1 MLARGLVLCGL
12 GLALA
17 TAAEA
22 HHPGSH
28 ASRREDGRVSV
39 DLVATVADSCMAVA
53 EVRLGTPP
61 GVVPPP
67 DSTPVTA
74 RLRREERPCAAGAAV
89 VRSEHVLD
97 PGGDVRRIHLYVLS
111 PDGSLAATERI
122 PVR

>member
-12 GLALA
+12 ELALA

-39 DLVATVADSCMAVA
+39 EVVATVADSCTRLA
-53 EVRLGTPP
+53 EVGLGTPP
-61 GVVPPP
+61 GLVPPP
-67 DSTPVTA
+67 GSTPVTA
-74 RLRREERPCAAGAAV
+74 RLRREERPCAAGVAAI
-89 VRSEHVLD
+89 RSEHVFD
-97 PGGDVRRIHLYVLS
+97 PGADVRQIHLYVLS
-111 PDGSLAATERI
+111 PDGSIAATERI

>member
-1 MLARGLVLCGL
+1 MLARGIVVCGL
-12 GLALA
+12 ELALA
-17 TAAEA
+17 TTADA

-39 DLVATVADSCMAVA
+39 DVVATVADSCTGVA
-53 EVRLGTPP
+53 EVGLGTPP

-67 DSTPVTA
+67 GSTPVTV
-74 RLRREERPCAAGAAV
+74 RLRRDGGPCAAGAAV
-89 VRSEHVLD
+89 VRSDYVLE
-97 PGGDVRRIHLYVLS
+97 PGADVRQIHLYVLS

>member
-1 MLARGLVLCGL
+1 MLARGLMVCAVE
-12 GLALA
+12 LALA

-28 ASRREDGRVSV
+28 ATRREDGRVSV
-39 DLVATVADSCMAVA
+39 DVVATVADSCAEVA
-53 EVRLGTPP
+53 EVGLGTPP

-67 DSTPVTA
+67 GSMPVTV
-74 RLRREERPCAAGAAV
+74 RLRGGGGTCAAGAAV
-89 VRSEHVLD
+89 VRSEHVLE
-97 PGGDVRRIHLYVLS
+97 PGADVRQIHLYVLS